1 MVFYASES
9 NESVPILLNR
19 KGDLTGF
26 PKIKQEK

>member
-1 MVFYASES
+1 MVFYPAES

-26 PKIKQEK
+26 PKIK

>member
-1 MVFYASES
+1 MVFYAAES

-26 PKIKQEK
+26 PKIK